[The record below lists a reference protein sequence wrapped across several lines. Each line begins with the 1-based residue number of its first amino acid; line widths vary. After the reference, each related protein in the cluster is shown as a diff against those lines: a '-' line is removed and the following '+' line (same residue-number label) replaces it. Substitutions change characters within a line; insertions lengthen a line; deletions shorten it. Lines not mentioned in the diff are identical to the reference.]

1 VRGFWPIYKR
11 ELFSLFVTPL
21 AWVLIATF
29 LGVQGVHFFL
39 IVAHFAGGAADV
51 AADGG
56 PVQAFFGQT
65 VLLYLPLLFVCPLLT
80 MRLFAEERRSGT
92 IEALLTAPVGTVG
105 VVLAKYAAALTTYVA
120 MWAPTVF
127 YMVLV
132 ARTGGELDARVV
144 ATSYLAVIAVGAGY
158 LAIGTMTSAFTK
170 SQLTAAVLSSMMV
183 IALFMLGIG
192 DFVFDEGALHAVSQH
207 VSVWG
212 QMNDFSKGIVDLRR
226 LVFDGTII
234 ALPLFVTVRTV
245 DSWRWG

>member
-1 VRGFWPIYKR
+1 MRGFWPIYKR
-11 ELFSLFVTPL
+11 EMFSLFVTPL

-29 LGVQGVHFFL
+29 LAVQGIHFFI
-39 IVAHFAGGAADV
+39 IVAHYAGGAADLS
-51 AADGG
+51 ADGG

-92 IEALLTAPVGTVG
+92 IEALLTAPVSTLG
-105 VVLAKYAAALTTYVA
+105 VVLAKYGAALTTYLV
-120 MWAPTVF
+120 MWAPTIF

-132 ARTGGELDARVV
+132 ARTGGELDVRVV
-144 ATSYLAVIAVGAGY
+144 GTSYLAVAAVGAGY

-170 SQLTAAVLSSMMV
+170 SQLTAAVLSSM
-183 IALFMLGIG
+183 IGIGLFMLGIG
-192 DFVFDEGALHAVSQH
+192 DFVFDEGAFHSISQH
-207 VSVWG
+207 VSVWA

-226 LVFDGTII
+226 LVYDATVVV
-234 ALPLFVTVRTV
+234 LPLFVTVRTV